1 MNQLSLFSIFQ
12 SGMVIQRSKPVP
24 IWGNAPIGSHITI
37 VLNNISMQATANTN
51 GDFQVTFPPMEAGT
65 GYTLSVSSDSPDTQP
80 LTFTDIAI
88 GDVWLAGGQS
98 NMEFFLRYDKD
109 WNSVKNYENNPLIR
123 VYNVPQSAFPGHT
136 RKTPGYGRWM
146 QSDDSDFETFSA
158 PAYSFAYNLQPHI
171 NIPIGIIGCN
181 WGGTT
186 ATAWLDESNLQKKP
200 LDIYLKEY
208 HDACSLYSAEEMEQL
223 SLDGWKFEDSPAH
236 DLEFRPLLYGRDY
249 SWQKDY
255 MKQHTQDPLIPLGPY
270 HINRPGG
277 LYHMMLEP
285 LHSFPIKGVIW
296 YQGES
301 DAGHADIYDTLL
313 ETLITD
319 WRQKWNDDFPFLF
332 VQLAPFGI
340 WLECTSENYS
350 VVREK
355 QQLVSD
361 TVPNTGMV
369 SIMDIGSY
377 YDIHP
382 KEKMEVGRRLAL
394 LARGKVYGEDI
405 LCESPRLINAEKTD
419 TRITL
424 TFHHCKNLSANG
436 GQNDFVVIQNDEIR
450 EITELS
456 ITNNQIH
463 ITVNHLTESP
473 VTIKLAQADYAEIHI
488 FNEAN
493 LPICPFAITIG

>member
-1 MNQLSLFSIFQ
+1 MF
-12 SGMVIQRSKPVP
+12 
-24 IWGNAPIGSHITI
+24 
-37 VLNNISMQATANTN
+37 
-51 GDFQVTFPPMEAGT
+51 
-65 GYTLSVSSDSPDTQP
+65 
-80 LTFTDIAI
+80 
-88 GDVWLAGGQS
+88 
-98 NMEFFLRYDKD
+98 
-109 WNSVKNYENNPLIR
+109 
-123 VYNVPQSAFPGHT
+123 
-136 RKTPGYGRWM
+136 
-146 QSDDSDFETFSA
+146 
-158 PAYSFAYNLQPHI
+158 
-171 NIPIGIIGCN
+171 
-181 WGGTT
+181 
-186 ATAWLDESNLQKKP
+186 
-200 LDIYLKEY
+200 
-208 HDACSLYSAEEMEQL
+208 LYSTEEMDQL

-249 SWQKDY
+249 TWQEDY
-255 MKQHTQDPLIPLGPY
+255 MKQHTKDPLIPLGPY

-419 TRITL
+419 TAL
-424 TFHHCKNLSANG
+424 H
-436 GQNDFVVIQNDEIR
+436 
-450 EITELS
+450 
-456 ITNNQIH
+456 
-463 ITVNHLTESP
+463 
-473 VTIKLAQADYAEIHI
+473 
-488 FNEAN
+488 
-493 LPICPFAITIG
+493 